1 VKQRTGI
8 SGELSH
14 SPHTSI
20 SDRGL
25 AVMKHVS
32 IPWVRTAPTT
42 ASDKKSFLTW
52 ILESL
57 HYSRRLQAQR
67 FIQSHRHLIASSRDC
82 PLIPATQDSDNA
94 HR

>member
-1 VKQRTGI
+1 VKQRT
-8 SGELSH
+8 SKSAELSH
-14 SPHTSI
+14 APEQI
-20 SDRGL
+20 ICGV
-25 AVMKHVS
+25 AVMKYAS